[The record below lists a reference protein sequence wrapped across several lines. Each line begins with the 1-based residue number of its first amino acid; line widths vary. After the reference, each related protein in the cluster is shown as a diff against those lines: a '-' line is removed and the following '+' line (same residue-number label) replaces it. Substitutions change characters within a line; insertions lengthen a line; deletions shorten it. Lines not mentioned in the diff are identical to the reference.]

1 VGACCLTLL
10 AIFWALGAHGPAH
23 SEEPQA
29 AQLQIELGD
38 HAGAIRRIA
47 VADKLGLL
55 VTGGDDK
62 TTRNWSLSSG
72 QPVRVFRTPVG
83 ENEIGRVYGL
93 AVHPT
98 QPWIAIGGTSGSAN
112 TSRHA
117 IHIFDVKSG
126 QHLRRIDARGGDIK
140 RLCWSADGAL
150 LLAAYAGAHG
160 IRAFDANGAMVFEDR
175 FDAAVYALATSP
187 QGSLAAAALDGTL
200 RVYAAAGG
208 NVQRLANLTA
218 PARNP
223 VAASFSP
230 DGKSLV
236 VGYFAQGKA
245 PDIVDWQ
252 TGATRALPA
261 PARMKNENLM
271 SVAWSARTGQL
282 FAAGTHGFSQRKVAL
297 VEYDP
302 AGGRIVREQNV
313 ARFSIA
319 DLAQIEDGRI
329 AFAATDGSW
338 GIAGGVTRT
347 SRLPDLTG
355 AANLR
360 VAADGQRLSW
370 TLDGGSARVLFDLN
384 RRDVRFGEGG
394 DLPSASLR
402 RGMFDAAADW
412 ENLTRPLVNGAHIA
426 LQADEVSR
434 AVALFIRGK
443 DAVLGTSRA
452 LYRLDERGRVVW
464 RIATST
470 EVRAVNVTRDDRV
483 IVTAM
488 LDGTVRLWRAAD
500 GQELLALL
508 VLRDGKWVMWTPG
521 GYFDA
526 AVGADAL
533 VGWLVNRPE
542 NGTADYYPLARLRER
557 FHQPRLIDRVLES
570 LDHAAALRMQREALE
585 REAAAPEVLPLPSM
599 AARAAPRIEQLP
611 PILTSPV
618 PSALP
623 SDSVAVKIPI
633 AVSAQSPVVR
643 LQFEARVD
651 GRPVPTEVVAPPSAD
666 GQSLGWV
673 KLDLP
678 PQSTSLQLLARD
690 NNGFSEALS
699 FKREEPAVS
708 QVRPPEE
715 TATKPS
721 APVAKTPAAAGLPRL
736 FLVAVGVSEY
746 ARAEYSLGLP
756 AKDARD
762 FAATMAKQQGKF
774 YSEVVTRV
782 LVDGHAKRE
791 PVLAALK
798 WLSTAPAPND
808 VAILFIAGHG
818 VNAAS
823 GKYFFL
829 PHDGREEDLRTTA
842 VAEDEIRNALRTVA
856 GRTVLFVDT
865 CFAGKAI
872 GNLQDR
878 NREMSRFV
886 NELASAE
893 NGVVVFAASA
903 GRQLSEESD
912 AWGNGAFTR
921 ALIEGLSGKADLL
934 RSGRITYKGLDYFV
948 SEEVKRLTKGRQTP
962 VSLSPWGVPDFPL
975 AAFGG

>member
-1 VGACCLTLL
+1 
-10 AIFWALGAHGPAH
+10 
-23 SEEPQA
+23 
-29 AQLQIELGD
+29 
-38 HAGAIRRIA
+38 
-47 VADKLGLL
+47 
-55 VTGGDDK
+55 
-62 TTRNWSLSSG
+62 
-72 QPVRVFRTPVG
+72 
-83 ENEIGRVYGL
+83 
-93 AVHPT
+93 
-98 QPWIAIGGTSGSAN
+98 
-112 TSRHA
+112 
-117 IHIFDVKSG
+117 
-126 QHLRRIDARGGDIK
+126 
-140 RLCWSADGAL
+140 
-150 LLAAYAGAHG
+150 
-160 IRAFDANGAMVFEDR
+160 MVFEDR

-187 QGSLAAAALDGTL
+187 QGLLGAVAFDGTL

-208 NVQRLANLTA
+208 SVQRRASLTA
-218 PARNP
+218 PARNA
-223 VAASFSP
+223 VSAAFSP

-236 VGYFAQGKA
+236 LGYFAQGKA

-252 TGATRALPA
+252 TGATRTLSA

-271 SVAWSARTGQL
+271 SVAWSARTGQV

-297 VEYDP
+297 VEYDSTS
-302 AGGRIVREQNV
+302 GRIVREQTI

-319 DLAQIEDGRI
+319 DLAPLEDGRI
-329 AFAATDGSW
+329 AFAATDGAW
-338 GIAGGVTRT
+338 GITGGATRV

-384 RRDVRFGEGG
+384 RREVRFGEGG
-394 DLPSASLR
+394 DLPKASLR
-402 RGMFDAAADW
+402 RGMLDAAADW
-412 ENLTRPLVNGAHIA
+412 ENLTRPVINGAHVA
-426 LQADEVSR
+426 LQPDEVSR
-434 AVALFIRGK
+434 AVALFVKGP

-464 RIATST
+464 RVQTAT

-488 LDGTVRLWRAAD
+488 LDGTVRLWRSTD

-508 VLRDGKWVMWTPG
+508 VLAEGKWVMWTPG

-542 NGTADYYPLARLRER
+542 NGTADYFPLARLRER

-570 LDHAAALRMQREALE
+570 LDHAAALRLQREAIE
-585 REAAAPEVLPLPSM
+585 REAAAPEVLALPSL
-599 AARAAPRIEQLP
+599 AAPAAPRVEQLP
-611 PILTSPV
+611 PVLTSPA

-623 SDSVAVKIPI
+623 TESGAMKIPFT
-633 AVSAQSPVVR
+633 VTTQTPVAR

-651 GRPVPTEVVAPPSAD
+651 GRPVTTEVVAPPSAD

-678 PQSTSLQLLARD
+678 PQSTSLQLLVRD
-690 NNGFSEALS
+690 NNGFSEALA
-699 FKREEPAVS
+699 FKREQPSAS
-708 QVRPPEE
+708 PVRPTEE
-715 TATKPS
+715 TASKPPVAK
-721 APVAKTPAAAGLPRL
+721 APVAARLPRL
-736 FLVAVGVSEY
+736 FLVAIGVSEY

-762 FAATMAKQQGKF
+762 FAATMANQQGKF
-774 YSEVVTRV
+774 YSDVVTRV
-782 LVDGHAKRE
+782 LVDGQAKRD

-829 PHDGREEDLRTTA
+829 PHDGREEDLRKTA
-842 VAEDEIRNALRTVA
+842 IAEDEIRNALRTVA
-856 GRTVLFVDT
+856 GRAMLFVDT

-886 NELASAE
+886 NDLASAE
-893 NGVVVFAASA
+893 NGVVVFAASS

-962 VSLSPWGVPDFPL
+962 VSLSPWGVPDFQL
-975 AAFGG
+975 AAIGGS